1 MGMALKRRAGHK
13 EDPEAGHFCILPFTF
28 YISKFTFYIFTLF
41 PSIFYFLFYF
51 SFAFFIFF
59 FILHLH
65 KRKHVIKRIHRQDIN
80 VAIRRRS
87 ESVKAARGV
96 NKRQQMRTIVI
107 SLVVVSQDG
116 SKELPF
122 GTFLLVSTLRQVLGK
137 TWAPPVVF
145 VG

>member
-1 MGMALKRRAGHK
+1 MSN
-13 EDPEAGHFCILPFTF
+13 FTF
-28 YISKFTFYIFTLF
+28 YILHFLHFLHLVSLIFLH
-41 PSIFYFLFYF
+41 F
-51 SFAFFIFF
+51 SFFLY
-59 FILHLH
+59 ILHLH
-65 KRKHVIKRIHRQDIN
+65 TGKHVIKRIQRQDIN

-87 ESVKAARGV
+87 ESVKAAGGV

-122 GTFLLVSTLRQVLGK
+122 GTVLLVLALRQVLGK

-145 VG
+145 LGEG